1 MNTTSFHFSRK
12 APTSFSFP
20 YKSFYPHALQS
31 ASARTSSPLLDNV
44 KDSKSKNKFFDVELE
59 VREYEL
65 DQYGVVHNSVY
76 SCYCQQG
83 WSDFMKSIGINHN
96 EAIESGSAW
105 AMSEISLKFIAPL
118 RSRDKFIVRIRPLS
132 VSAACFCFSCFIYKQ
147 PNQEPILEAN
157 VKGVYLNRYYRPI
170 RILKDMKFKMVKFI
184 NENDI

>member
-1 MNTTSFHFSRK
+1 MLHPFSFSKANHVSTKNLSSPLNVNTTSFHFSRK

-118 RSRDKFIVRIRPLS
+118 R
-132 VSAACFCFSCFIYKQ
+132 
-147 PNQEPILEAN
+147 PILEAN